1 MSVSP
6 RRTSVFL
13 KRVAWIASL
22 VLVAATE
29 AGAQDAIRHTD
40 AFLYGRFGYGTIGGE
55 SRFGGPS
62 LGFGSR
68 FERGRVA
75 LDILF
80 FDAQAKVFGT
90 APDLH
95 EIGGVYTHAH
105 VASLMTVKGFYLPM
119 ASRRTT
125 PYLGGGVGWGTHSFG
140 RDVGIDERWRGKG
153 FQGDLAIGYAFARSD
168 ASTRFFLQA
177 DLIQPF
183 YRSERYSNRIA
194 VQGDRRAPS
203 FTVSLGAGW

>member
-1 MSVSP
+1 M
-6 RRTSVFL
+6 

-22 VLVAATE
+22 VCAAATE
-29 AGAQDAIRHTD
+29 AGAQDAVRHDD

-62 LGFGSR
+62 FGFGSR

-80 FDAQAKVFGT
+80 FDAQTKLFGT
-90 APDLH
+90 APGLH

-105 VASLMTVKGFYLPM
+105 AASVMTVKGLYLPT
-119 ASRRTT
+119 SGRRTT
-125 PYLGGGVGWGTHSFG
+125 PYVGAGVGWGIHSFG
-140 RDVGIDERWRGKG
+140 RHVGIDERWRGKG
-153 FQGDLAIGYAFARSD
+153 FQGDLAIGYAFARSG

-177 DLIQPF
+177 DFIRPF

-194 VQGDRRAPS
+194 VQGDRRATS